1 MQLNFLFSKIL
12 QIGFLFFIIG
22 ITNIAIAD
30 AKNAQPAI
38 TVENRQK
45 INFSPI
51 FIKLSDAMGAM
62 KAGDIETSKH
72 ILNEAQ
78 QQFIQINIGNS
89 ALGQKT
95 SEAFTQAIANP
106 NPDNLAK
113 LSTALYAFEKEQ
125 NPVDYT
131 AQRQAFTKK
140 VMPAYEKLQ
149 QAILQAKPD
158 DVTEVR
164 QIYQQFNSIWVANE
178 RVVRNT
184 SMGHYGNIETAMA
197 LIRVSIESQPANI
210 QQMQTQSA
218 LLKQAL
224 ESFNQGETTTITAT
238 NYTLDDG
245 INLLQEGLQAFQQGD
260 NATGQAKLGEFI
272 QIWVSIE
279 GAVSTRNPNLYS
291 RLESQ
296 IPVIM
301 ASGHNPKQQQL
312 LQNLIDELA
321 EINPQAQYT
330 AIDSML
336 ILLREGLE
344 ALLIVMALISA
355 LTVANQPRGKKWVYA
370 GVIAGVL
377 ASVIGAIALHQLF
390 PTMTSGA
397 NREMLEGVVGIIA
410 VVMMIG
416 VGAWLHSKSSIQ
428 SWNAYIQKHMGQ
440 ALTTGSFISLFALSF
455 LSVFREGAE
464 TILFYVG
471 ILPNISMSAFL
482 TGIGMAMMVLA
493 MVAFIMLKTSVKLPI
508 PLLFKFLTWV
518 IYFLGFKILG
528 ISLSALQLTGHLS
541 RTILPNVP
549 AIEWIGFYPT
559 LQTILAQ
566 LTYIIAIILM
576 QILLRNTKKSI

>member
-12 QIGFLFFIIG
+12 QIGFLSFIIS

-51 FIKLSDAMGAM
+51 FVKLSDAMGAM
-62 KAGDIETSKH
+62 KAGDIKTSQH
-72 ILNEAQ
+72 ILNDAQ
-78 QQFIQINIGNS
+78 QQFTQINTGNS
-89 ALGQKT
+89 ALGQKV

-224 ESFNQGETTTITAT
+224 ESFNQGETTTVALT
-238 NYTLDDG
+238 NYTLNDG

-279 GAVSTRNPNLYS
+279 GVVGTRNSNLYS
-291 RLESQ
+291 RIESQ

-301 ASGHNPKQQQL
+301 ASGHNPKQQQI

-355 LTVANQPRGKKWVYA
+355 LTVANQPHGKKWVYA

-377 ASVIGAIALHQLF
+377 ASVIGAIALYQLF

-482 TGIGMAMMVLA
+482 IGIGMAVMVLA